1 MSDPEGSGAP
11 KARLLVGWAG
21 VARAELHEAGTLADA
36 MVTETLRWRGG
47 WARIA
52 PWTGPERDVAH
63 LTVGT
68 DSPPPDEIV
77 DRCLTRLRRAGYGG
91 VVTNALTAA
100 DSLPFVDAG
109 FTVRERLHLLD
120 HDLRR
125 LPRLTRS
132 TRRARRS
139 DRPAVL
145 ALDDRAFDSA
155 WSLSGP
161 ASLSDAIQA
170 TPSARFRLLDQR
182 DSDPPLAGYA
192 ITGRAGPQGYLQR
205 VAVAPEA
212 RRQGAGTALV
222 ADGLHW
228 LRARGATRVLV
239 NTQFDNAAAL
249 ALYEACGFRRLSVG
263 LNVLARP
270 L

>member
-1 MSDPEGSGAP
+1 
-11 KARLLVGWAG
+11 
-21 VARAELHEAGTLADA
+21 

-52 PWTGPERDVAH
+52 PWPGAERDVAH

-68 DSPPPDEIV
+68 DSPPPDEV
-77 DRCLTRLRRAGYGG
+77 VARCLARLRRAGYEG

-109 FTVRERLHLLD
+109 FRVRERLHLLD
-120 HDLRR
+120 HDLTH
-125 LPRLTRS
+125 LPVPAQVVA

-145 ALDDRAFDSA
+145 AVDGQAFDASWRLA
-155 WSLSGP
+155 GP
-161 ASLSDAIQA
+161 DALHDAVRA
-170 TPSARFRLLDQR
+170 TPIARFRVVDDR
-182 DSDPPLAGYA
+182 PDTAGVAGYA

-205 VAVAPEA
+205 VAVAPAA
-212 RRQGAGTALV
+212 RRRGWGRALV

-228 LRARGATRVLV
+228 LRFRGATRVLV
-239 NTQFDNAAAL
+239 NTQLGNGPAL
-249 ALYEACGFRRLSVG
+249 ALYESCGFRRLPVG
-263 LNVLARP
+263 LTVLARP

>member
-1 MSDPEGSGAP
+1 
-11 KARLLVGWAG
+11 
-21 VARAELHEAGTLADA
+21 

-52 PWTGPERDVAH
+52 PWPGAERDVAH

-68 DSPPPDEIV
+68 DAPPPDAIV
-77 DRCLTRLRRAGYGG
+77 DRCLARLRRAGYEG

-109 FTVRERLHLLD
+109 FQVRERLHLLD
-120 HDLRR
+120 HDLAR
-125 LPRLTRS
+125 LPVPGRA

-139 DRPAVL
+139 DRAAVL
-145 ALDDRAFDSA
+145 AVDGSAFDA
-155 WSLSGP
+155 GWRLAGP
-161 ASLSDAIQA
+161 DALLDAVRA
-170 TPSARFRLLDQR
+170 TPLARFRVADER
-182 DSDPPLAGYA
+182 GGTGVVGYA
-192 ITGRAGPQGYLQR
+192 ITGRTGPQGYLQR
-205 VAVAPEA
+205 VAVAPAA
-212 RRQGAGTALV
+212 RGRGWGRALV
-222 ADGLHW
+222 ADALHW

-239 NTQFDNAAAL
+239 NTQLENRAAL
-249 ALYEACGFRRLSVG
+249 ALYESCGFRCLPVG

>member
-1 MSDPEGSGAP
+1 
-11 KARLLVGWAG
+11 
-21 VARAELHEAGTLADA
+21 

-52 PWTGPERDVAH
+52 PWPGAERDVAH

-68 DSPPPDEIV
+68 DSPAPDEIV
-77 DRCLTRLRRAGYGG
+77 NRCLTRLRRAGYGG

-109 FTVRERLHLLD
+109 FHVHERLHLLD
-120 HDLRR
+120 HDLAH
-125 LPRLTRS
+125 LPS
-132 TRRARRS
+132 PVPATRRARRS
-139 DRPAVL
+139 DRRAVL
-145 ALDDRAFDSA
+145 EVDRRAFEVA
-155 WSLSGP
+155 WRLAG
-161 ASLSDAIQA
+161 SDALRDAVRA
-170 TPSARFRLLDQR
+170 TPVARVRVAD
-182 DSDPPLAGYA
+182 DTGDAGVVGYA

-205 VAVAPEA
+205 VAVVPEA
-212 RRQGAGTALV
+212 RRQGWGRALV

-239 NTQFDNAAAL
+239 NTQLDNRGAL
-249 ALYEACGFRRLSVG
+249 TLYESCGFRRLPVG
-263 LNVLARP
+263 LSVLARP

>member
-1 MSDPEGSGAP
+1 
-11 KARLLVGWAG
+11 
-21 VARAELHEAGTLADA
+21 

-52 PWTGPERDVAH
+52 PWPGPERDVAH

-68 DSPPPDEIV
+68 DSPPPDDVV
-77 DRCLTRLRRAGYGG
+77 DRCLSRLRNAGYGG

-100 DSLPFVDAG
+100 DSMPFVDAG
-109 FTVRERLHLLD
+109 FKVRERLHLLD

-125 LPRLTRS
+125 LPAPARS

-139 DRPAVL
+139 DRAAVL
-145 ALDDRAFDSA
+145 DLDCRAFDPA
-155 WSLSGP
+155 WRLAGPSSL
-161 ASLSDAIQA
+161 ADAIQA
-170 TPSARFRLLDQR
+170 TPSARFRVLER
-182 DSDPPLAGYA
+182 DREQSRQGVAGYA
-192 ITGRAGPQGYLQR
+192 ITGRAGTQGYVQR
-205 VAVAPEA
+205 VAVSPDD
-212 RRQGAGTALV
+212 RRHHGGTALV

-228 LRARGATRVLV
+228 LRARGAKRVLV
-239 NTQFDNAAAL
+239 NTQFDNRAAL
-249 ALYEACGFRRLSVG
+249 ALYESCGFRRLPVG

>member
-1 MSDPEGSGAP
+1 MWG
-11 KARLLVGWAG
+11 GWAG
-21 VARAELHEAGTLADA
+21 VARVERGRTGTLDVA

-52 PWTGPERDVAH
+52 PWSGPERDVAH

-68 DSPPPDEIV
+68 DSPPPGEIV
-77 DRCLTRLRRAGYGG
+77 DRCLSRLRRAGYGG

-109 FTVRERLHLLD
+109 FTVRERLHLLE

-125 LPRLTRS
+125 LPAPTRR
-132 TRRARRS
+132 TRRARRI

-145 ALDDRAFDSA
+145 ALDRRAFAAA
-155 WSLSGP
+155 WRLAGLG
-161 ASLSDAIQA
+161 SLSDAIQA
-170 TPSARFRLLDQR
+170 TPSARFRVLDAADR
-182 DSDPPLAGYA
+182 GGGLSGYA
-192 ITGRAGPQGYLQR
+192 ITGRAGSQGYLQR
-205 VAVAPEA
+205 VAVAPED
-212 RRQGAGTALV
+212 RRSGAGTTLV

-228 LRARGATRVLV
+228 LMVRGVARVLV
-239 NTQFDNAAAL
+239 NTQFDNDAAL
-249 ALYEACGFRRLSVG
+249 RLYESCGFRRLPVG
-263 LNVLARP
+263 LSVLARP